1 MCRNPKMSHM
11 LYKISYNLDK
21 TLVLSIVCNKCEN
34 NDEKNLKE
42 KNQLRY

>member
-21 TLVLSIVCNKCEN
+21 TLVLN